1 MKYYPVNLYIYN
13 KKVIVVGGG
22 LVATRKIER
31 LVERGAKISVISPEI
46 TGKIKKF
53 IDNELVN
60 EWMERTYKPG
70 DEKGAFAVF
79 CAISSNKENK
89 KIEEILYDRCIKKNI
104 LINIADKPEYCTFT
118 LPALVSRGGFDIAI
132 FTSGMSPKLAKKIRE
147 DLEKIYGEEYTIFVR
162 LLGLM
167 RREIKMKNLPQS
179 ANHKIFS
186 KLIDSDLLDL
196 VRQRKYNE
204 ISKFLSE
211 FILRNCLEVFGK
223 KNLPE
228 VSSVKRP

>member
-13 KKVIVVGGG
+13 KKVIIVGGG

-31 LVERGAKISVISPEI
+31 LVERGAKISIISPEI

-53 IDNELVN
+53 IDNGQIH
-60 EWMERTYKPG
+60 EWIERTYKQG

-79 CAISSNKENK
+79 CAISSNQENK

-118 LPALVSRGGFDIAI
+118 LPALVSRGDFDIAI

-147 DLEKIYGEEYTIFVR
+147 DLEKVYGEEYTIFVR

-167 RREIKMKNLPQS
+167 RKEIKMKNLPQS
-179 ANHKIFS
+179 ENKKIFS
-186 KLIDSDLLDL
+186 KLIDSELLDL

-204 ISKFLSE
+204 ISRFLSN
-211 FILRNCLEVFGK
+211 FIRRNCAVTHYD
-223 KNLPE
+223 
-228 VSSVKRP
+228 S